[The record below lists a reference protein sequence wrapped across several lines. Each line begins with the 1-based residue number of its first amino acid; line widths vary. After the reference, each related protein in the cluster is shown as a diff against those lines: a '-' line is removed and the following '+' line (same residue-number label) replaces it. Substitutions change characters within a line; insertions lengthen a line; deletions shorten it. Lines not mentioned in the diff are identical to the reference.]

1 MNTFAVFVIGL
12 IVGWVVEWLIDFFF
26 WRRSGNQ
33 SAADLQE
40 LQDKLVLAEAR
51 ADEAGAKLAA
61 TEESVV
67 KLQNDRSHLENRVLE
82 LQAELEAAME
92 QAPEVIIKEVFR
104 ASDRLEKI
112 KGIGS
117 VFAKRLNE
125 AGIFTF
131 EQIAEA
137 DPVWLEEVVE
147 AKAWQDVVA
156 EEWVAEAAKI
166 VEAKGDASA

>member
-1 MNTFAVFVIGL
+1 MTTFTAIVLGL
-12 IVGWVVEWLIDFFF
+12 IIGWVVEWLIDFFF
-26 WRRSGNQ
+26 WRRGGKQNAS
-33 SAADLQE
+33 DLQE
-40 LQDKLVLAEAR
+40 LQDKLIVAESR
-51 ADEAGAKLAA
+51 ADESGAKLAA

-82 LQAELEAAME
+82 LQAELEAALGQE
-92 QAPEVIIKEVFR
+92 PQVIVKEIFK

-125 AGIFTF
+125 AGIFTY

-137 DPVWLEEVVE
+137 DPVWLEELVG

-156 EEWVAEAAKI
+156 EEWVEEAAKLA
-166 VEAKGDASA
+166 EAKGDK

>member
-1 MNTFAVFVIGL
+1 MDTFSAIVVGL
-12 IVGWVVEWLIDFFF
+12 IIGWVIEWLIDFFF
-26 WRRSGNQ
+26 WRRGGKQ
-33 SAADLQE
+33 AASDLQE
-40 LQDKLVLAEAR
+40 MQNRLVVAESR
-51 ADEAGAKLAA
+51 ADESTAKLAA

-82 LQAELEAAME
+82 LQAELEATLGRE
-92 QAPEVIIKEVFR
+92 PQVIIKEIFK

-137 DPVWLEEVVE
+137 DPVWLENVVG

-156 EEWVAEAAKI
+156 EEWVVEAAKLA
-166 VEAKGDASA
+166 EAKGDK